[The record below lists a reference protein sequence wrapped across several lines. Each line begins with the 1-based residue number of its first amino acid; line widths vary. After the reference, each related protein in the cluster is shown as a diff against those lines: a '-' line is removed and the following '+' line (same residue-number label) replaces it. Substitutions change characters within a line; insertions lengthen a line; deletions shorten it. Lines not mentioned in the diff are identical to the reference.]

1 MLLQQKI
8 YSRLEESEKKKKK
21 ERKVESTSGDL
32 WAVRVKCL
40 RNGLLNQQGFY
51 GVTGRTA
58 YREVGYSDAKKYA
71 TSIRANK
78 KTTFLNSGLGGLMM
92 THSFLVSK
100 INMITCI
107 LKLIQTHC

>member
-1 MLLQQKI
+1 M
-8 YSRLEESEKKKKK
+8 
-21 ERKVESTSGDL
+21 ESTSGDL

-51 GVTGRTA
+51 RVTGRTA

-78 KTTFLNSGLGGLMM
+78 KTALLNSGLGGLMM